1 MRIVHTKSALH
12 RRALQ
17 VLDNLR
23 PCSGHA
29 VSLSLTQLWI
39 ARTRATEQLT
49 AQINHGADYTAILVP
64 TTAVKV
70 PITTMLREAKV
81 AGFESN
87 DLLGPLT
94 QADGSDHLWFVGC

>member
-1 MRIVHTKSALH
+1 MQTKFAFQ

-17 VLDNLR
+17 VPDNLR
-23 PCSGHA
+23 PCSGHT
-29 VSLSLTQLWI
+29 VSLSLTQHWI
-39 ARTRATEQLT
+39 AMTRITEQLT
-49 AQINHGADYTAILVP
+49 AQINHDADYTAILVP

-70 PITTMLREAKV
+70 PITTMLREANV

-87 DLLGPLT
+87 GLLGPMK

>member
-1 MRIVHTKSALH
+1 MQRARRFVVSDTTLDCKDTDNWTVNCTKN
-12 RRALQ
+12 
-17 VLDNLR
+17 D
-23 PCSGHA
+23 
-29 VSLSLTQLWI
+29 
-39 ARTRATEQLT
+39 
-49 AQINHGADYTAILVP
+49 GADYTAILVP

-70 PITTMLREAKV
+70 PITTMRREAHV